1 MFLFLKS
8 KGNNALKTS
17 QSKFNSIS
25 VVSFEASDLD
35 WQRETNNLEKKAAEV
50 QVS

>member
-1 MFLFLKS
+1 MKS
-8 KGNNALKTS
+8 IANNGLKTS
-17 QSKFNSIS
+17 QSKFNSALL
-25 VVSFEASDLD
+25 VSFEAADLD